1 MTEPRE
7 PRPNARLLDAD
18 FYAGDPFPAYRW
30 MRRHEPVY
38 WDEVGRVWGLARH
51 ADVMH
56 ASAHPEIFSSAGG
69 SRPDAEPFPTMINFD
84 NPQHNL
90 RRSLV
95 NKGFTPRRVAEHEPF
110 LRATVTRLLDA
121 VLPAGRCDFVEA
133 LAARLPMIMIGTLLG
148 FGSEDRERLQRWS
161 DDMVA
166 GTAANSPDDVAATAA
181 IALVEYRE
189 HFDAIVAD
197 RRAHPRDD
205 LMSIL
210 ANAADE
216 SGERID
222 DYALLHE
229 SLLLLIGGNETTRN
243 VMSAAME
250 QLVRHPDQWRL
261 LAAEPARLAVA
272 IEEFLRWGSPIVNM
286 NRTATCD
293 VELGGRT
300 IRAGDKLLLLYPS
313 ANRDED
319 VFADPDRF
327 DVTRDPNPQLAFG
340 GHGAHHCLGANLA
353 RLEIRVMFEE
363 LLRRMPEPRLAPGA
377 EVRVAPSNFVR
388 GLASLEIEF
397 DGERRP

>member
-1 MTEPRE
+1 MTDERE
-7 PRPNARLLDAD
+7 PRPLIRLLDGA
-18 FYAGDPFPAYRW
+18 FYAGDPFRAYRW

-38 WDEVGRVWGLARH
+38 WDEEGRVWGITRH

-56 ASAHPEIFSSAGG
+56 VSAHPELFCSAGG

-95 NKGFTPRRVAEHEPF
+95 NKGFTPRRVAEHEGF
-110 LRATVTRLLDA
+110 LRATVTGLIDA

-133 LAARLPMIMIGTLLG
+133 LAAPLPMIMIGTLLG
-148 FGSEDRERLQRWS
+148 FVPEDREKLQRWS

-166 GTAANSPDDVAATAA
+166 GTAADVPDEVAAAAA

-243 VMSAAME
+243 VISAAME
-250 QLVRHPDQWRL
+250 QLIRHPDQRRKL
-261 LAAEPARLAVA
+261 VADPGKIPLAV
-272 IEEFLRWGSPIVNM
+272 EEFLRWGSPIVNM
-286 NRTATCD
+286 NRTATGD
-293 VELGGRT
+293 VELRGRT
-300 IRAGDKLLLLYPS
+300 LHAGDKLLLLYPS
-313 ANRDED
+313 ANRDEE

-327 DVTRDPNPQLAFG
+327 DVERDPNPHVAFG

-363 LLRRMPEPRLAPGA
+363 LLRRMPEATLAAGA
-377 EVRVAPSNFVR
+377 QVSYTPSNFVR
-388 GLASLEIEF
+388 GIHTLPIEF
-397 DGERRP
+397 PASRP